1 MAKGRKTGGG
11 SRAGKPNKA
20 TANIKAIAQ
29 EYGPQAIAVL
39 VEIVNDKAAPHASR
53 VAAADKLLDRGYGKA
68 RQDIDLGSQGG
79 EAHSLAFFY
88 ATNGTRPSD
97 SADAESSAS

>member
-1 MAKGRKTGGG
+1 MARGRKTGG
-11 SRAGKPNKA
+11 RKAGTPNKA
-20 TANIKAIAQ
+20 TADIKAVAQ

-39 VEIVNDKAAPHASR
+39 VEIVNDKGAPHASR

-68 RQDIDLGSQGG
+68 RQAIDLGGQGG

-88 ATNGTRPSD
+88 AANSVKPID
-97 SADAESSAS
+97 PADAESLP

>member
-1 MAKGRKTGGG
+1 MARGRKTGG
-11 SRAGKPNKA
+11 RKAGTPNKA
-20 TANIKAIAQ
+20 TADIKAVAQ

-68 RQDIDLGSQGG
+68 RQAIDLGSQGG
-79 EAHSLAFFY
+79 GAHSLAFFY
-88 ATNGTRPSD
+88 ATNSVKQSD
-97 SADAESSAS
+97 STNAESLPS

>member
-1 MAKGRKTGGG
+1 MARGKKTGG
-11 SRAGKPNKA
+11 RKAGTPNKA
-20 TANIKAIAQ
+20 TAEIKAIAQ

-39 VEIVNDKAAPHASR
+39 VEIVNDKEAPHASR

-68 RQDIDLGSQGG
+68 RQAIDLGSQGG

-88 ATNGTRPSD
+88 ATNGARPSD
-97 SADAESSAS
+97 SADAESLPP